1 MVRKAGLTVIPGD
14 PETDPRTAIRS
25 LFSSSSS
32 FTMVTENLAAG
43 ACDCNCLAGMVTVAV
58 VMFTFWKSEPDVA
71 VVCVPPPT
79 VMVTVVLVARAIEPW
94 KLAVTSTF
102 AVLASSFTEFGSIDS
117 WIWVGAASSSTTS
130 TVVPTTV

>member
-1 MVRKAGLTVIPGD
+1 MSLMVRKAGLTVIPGD

-43 ACDCNCLAGMVTVAV
+43 ACDCNCLAGMVTVGV
-58 VMFTFWKSEPDVA
+58 VMFTFWKSVPEVA
-71 VVCVPPPT
+71 VVSVPPT
-79 VMVTVVLVARAIEPW
+79 VMVTVVLVARVIEPW

-102 AVLASSFTEFGSIDS
+102 AVPAFSSTEPGLIDS
-117 WIWVGAASSSTTS
+117 SI
-130 TVVPTTV
+130 